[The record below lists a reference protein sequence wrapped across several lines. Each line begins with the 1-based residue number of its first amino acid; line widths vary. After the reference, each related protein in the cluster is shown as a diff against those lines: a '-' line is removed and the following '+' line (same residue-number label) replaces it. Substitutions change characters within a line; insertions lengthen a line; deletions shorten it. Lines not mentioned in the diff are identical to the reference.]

1 MNEEPLNEPAP
12 RKLPKQHVPTA
23 EDVLQ
28 RLEAGTADLLYLAA
42 VCHEYPS
49 TAAQALQLLDQ
60 KWKRGEIDL
69 WSIRGDPADG
79 PPYQLDP

>member
-1 MNEEPLNEPAP
+1 MNEEPLNEPAHSLAGG
-12 RKLPKQHVPTA
+12 KPTA

-69 WSIRGDPADG
+69 WSIRGNPADG
-79 PPYQLDP
+79 PPYQLNP